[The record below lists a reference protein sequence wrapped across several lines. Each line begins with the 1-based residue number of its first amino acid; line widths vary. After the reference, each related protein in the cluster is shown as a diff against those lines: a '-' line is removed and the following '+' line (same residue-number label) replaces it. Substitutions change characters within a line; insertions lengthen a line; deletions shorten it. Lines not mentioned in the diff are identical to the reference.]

1 MNKDMTKGSPSKLL
15 WAFAMPMLLS
25 MVFQQLYSVCDSII
39 AGNFINK
46 DALAAVGASYPITM
60 IFIAIG
66 TGANAGCAVIISQLF
81 GAKEYERL
89 KTAVFTSLIS
99 LFGLSAVLTATGLIF
114 SDSMLTFLETPE
126 SIFADSK
133 IYLDIYI
140 WGLFFMFLYNIC
152 NAIFTALGD
161 SRTPLIFL
169 IISSLSNIGLDLLF
183 VIVFKMGVAGV
194 AWATFI
200 CQGVCS
206 LAALAFALIR
216 VLRIKTTEK
225 YSIFSF
231 RMLGEISR
239 IAIPSILQQ
248 SFVSVGNLLI
258 QRLINS
264 YGDNTIAGYSAAI
277 KLNTFAVSVVATVTN
292 SISSFT
298 AQNAGAKNTER
309 IKAGFRH
316 GVIMILCIVLP
327 FTAVYN
333 IFAKEAISLFMD
345 AEEAGNI
352 DAINIGVNFIH
363 IVSPFYISVALKLV
377 ADAILRGT
385 ASMKLFM
392 VATFTDLLLRVILAY
407 ILSGFYDTTGI
418 WISWP
423 IGWTIA
429 AIMSVGFY
437 LSGHWKR
444 HVLG

>member
-15 WAFAMPMLLS
+15 WAFALPMLLS
-25 MVFQQLYSVCDSII
+25 MVFQQLYSVCDSVI

-81 GAKEYERL
+81 GAREYGRL
-89 KTAVFTSLIS
+89 KTSVFTSLIS
-99 LFGLSAVLTATGLIF
+99 LFGLSVVLTTIGLVF
-114 SDSMLTFLETPE
+114 SDSMLIFLETPE
-126 SIFADSK
+126 NIFNDSK
-133 IYLDIYI
+133 LYLDIYI

-161 SRTPLIFL
+161 STTPLVFL

-183 VIVFKMGVAGV
+183 VIVFEMGVAGV

-206 LAALAFALIR
+206 LVALVFALRR
-216 VLRIKTTEK
+216 VFKIKTDEK
-225 YSIFSF
+225 YEIFSF
-231 RMLGEISR
+231 PMLREICR
-239 IAIPSILQQ
+239 IAVPSILQQ

-277 KLNTFAVSVVATVTN
+277 KLNTFAVSIVATVTN
-292 SISSFT
+292 SVSSFT
-298 AQNAGAKNTER
+298 AQNAGAKNIER
-309 IKAGFRH
+309 IKAGFKH
-316 GVIMILCIVLP
+316 GVIMIICIVVP
-327 FTAVYN
+327 FTLIYN
-333 IFAKEAISLFMD
+333 IFSREMISLFMD
-345 AEEAGNI
+345 SEEAGNTAAI
-352 DAINIGVNFIH
+352 DIGVQFLRV
-363 IVSPFYISVALKLV
+363 VSPFYISVALKLV

-385 ASMKLFM
+385 ATMRLFM

-407 ILSGFYDTTGI
+407 ILSAFFDTLGI

-437 LSGHWKR
+437 LSGHWKK
-444 HVLG
+444 HVLT